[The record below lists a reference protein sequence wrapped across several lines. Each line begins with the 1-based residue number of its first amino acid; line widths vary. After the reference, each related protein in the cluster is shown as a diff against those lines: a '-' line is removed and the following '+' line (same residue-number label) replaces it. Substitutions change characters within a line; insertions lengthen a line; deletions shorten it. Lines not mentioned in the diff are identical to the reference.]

1 MYPWLNPRIPVNP
14 EDVCTGYD
22 KLVKAIEDPA
32 IKGLFVPLEGV
43 ENTGPIAG
51 FAEGAPARE
60 SYQAAI
66 GQHRGELQ
74 VLYQKVITT
83 FVEILLELKL
93 S

>member
-51 FAEGAPARE
+51 FAERSTRTGNLR
-60 SYQAAI
+60 SSD
-66 GQHRGELQ
+66 R
-74 VLYQKVITT
+74 TT
-83 FVEILLELKL
+83 
-93 S
+93 SR